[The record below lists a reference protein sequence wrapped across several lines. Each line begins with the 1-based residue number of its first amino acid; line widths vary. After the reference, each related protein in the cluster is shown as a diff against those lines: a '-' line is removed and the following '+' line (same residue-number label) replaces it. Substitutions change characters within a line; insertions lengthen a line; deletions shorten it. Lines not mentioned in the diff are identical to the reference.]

1 MTQIANTTRTNAG
14 SRAASLAALAALLVV
29 LASADAAMRVSQQGL
44 RDALEGR
51 PQARTSVVGLGRMVE
66 GLLACAAVPDEG
78 QCVAPVAAA
87 EFVAEPG
94 QVGWAL
100 PAAFGL
106 HGLMDLPPPAVA

>member
-1 MTQIANTTRTNAG
+1 MSQLANTTRTTAG

-29 LASADAAMRVSQQGL
+29 LASADAAMRVSQQGV
-44 RDALEGR
+44 REAFEGR
-51 PQARTSVVGLGRMVE
+51 PLARTSVVGLGRMVE
-66 GLLACAAVPDEG
+66 GLLACATVPDEG
-78 QCVAPVAAA
+78 RCVAPVAGAD
-87 EFVAEPG
+87 FVAQPG

>member
-1 MTQIANTTRTNAG
+1 MTQTANTIRTNAN

-29 LASADAAMRVSQQGL
+29 LASADAAMRVSSQGV
-44 RDALEGR
+44 REAIEGR

-78 QCVAPVAAA
+78 RCVAPVPSAD
-87 EFVAEPG
+87 FVSEPG

-106 HGLMDLPPPAVA
+106 HELMDLPPPAVA